1 MTAEDLMQVPAAKK
15 YFLTKE
21 EAEEWIKRM
30 TAERQRDVEAGRLV
44 SEVSPFVVRI

>member
-1 MTAEDLMQVPAAKK
+1 LFNVKTHKVVHYTPEGMTAEDLMQVPAAEN

-30 TAERQRDVEAGRLV
+30 VAEK
-44 SEVSPFVVRI
+44 